1 MADSMIE
8 FVARRLHMIA
18 PSRYLTG
25 NPRPGGHID
34 WTLMREEDQE
44 NYLLAARSLMRA
56 MRIPTSAMKST
67 GDAIAPA
74 SILIWQAMI
83 DAALAEP

>member
-1 MADSMIE
+1 MADSMVE
-8 FVARRLHMIA
+8 FVARRLQMIA

-25 NPRPGGHID
+25 NARPGGHID
-34 WTLMREEDQE
+34 WALMREEDQE
-44 NYLLAARSLMRA
+44 NYLLAARSLIKA
-56 MRIPTSAMKST
+56 MRIPTSAMKSS
-67 GDAIAPA
+67 GDTLAPA

>member
-1 MADSMIE
+1 MADSMVE

-25 NPRPGGHID
+25 NARPGGHMD
-34 WTLMREEDQE
+34 WMLMRQEDQE
-44 NYLLAARSLMRA
+44 NYLLAARSLIKA
-56 MRIPTSAMKST
+56 MRIPTSAMKAT
-67 GDAIAPA
+67 GDTIAPA

-83 DAALAEP
+83 DEALAEP